1 MLSQVKTT
9 IELSD
14 ELLLAAK
21 QIAREEGTTL
31 RSLMEEGLRAVL
43 ERHRASRSFAL
54 RDASVGGHGLQ
65 SGARGAS
72 WAQLRQLI
80 YGDRL

>member
-1 MLSQVKTT
+1 VKTT

-21 QIAREEGTTL
+21 QAAREEGTTL
-31 RSLMEEGLRAVL
+31 RSLMEEGLRVVL
-43 ERHRASRSFAL
+43 ERHRAGSSFTL
-54 RDASVGGHGLQ
+54 RDASVGGGGLQ
-65 SGARGAS
+65 PAAREAS
-72 WAQLRQLI
+72 WAELRQMI